1 MVQISTYSDFK
12 KTKSLFFRENE
23 RIINKY
29 NIEFISMKGVKIP
42 LVCLYEIVSLLFENN
57 SINLKISDIVLLT
70 ITAIGYLSKE
80 NKDTLKILFN
90 VCKDK
95 KILGYFRLVKNTIKS
110 IKNLLNIIFSK
121 EGVVIQN
128 IEQALKYRYSVD
140 VLSLSYT
147 YLRIHKTTIKDFCY
161 WFIVDQRKKSSRD
174 LIEYI
179 SLNYYV

>member
-1 MVQISTYSDFK
+1 MVQISTYNDFK

-29 NIEFISMKGVKIP
+29 NIEFISINGIKIP
-42 LVCLYEIVSLLFENN
+42 LICLYKIVLLLFENN
-57 SINLKISDIVLLT
+57 SINLKISDIILLT
-70 ITAIGYLSKE
+70 LTTIGYLSKE
-80 NKDTLKILFN
+80 NKDTLKNLFN
-90 VCKDK
+90 VCKEK

-128 IEQALKYRYSVD
+128 IEQSLKYRYSVD
-140 VLSLSYT
+140 VLNLLYT
-147 YLRIHKTTIKDFCY
+147 YLRIHKTTINDFCY
-161 WFIVDQRKKSSRD
+161 WFIVDSRNKSSKE

-179 SLNYYV
+179 NINYY